1 VKRCLVIGNGP
12 SLRDIPNEF
21 LDKYPT
27 FGGNRIYIKYV
38 PTYYA
43 SVCETDM
50 LQFVDDINR
59 LECQKYI
66 STRWSAKVKG
76 AIPLR
81 NSGGRNFS
89 TDPLNHI
96 HENKSIVIVM
106 LQLAY
111 WMGYEQVGL
120 IGVDHRYT
128 GKLEQDHFSKHYLPV
143 RKTKWRKWSTGETT
157 ESFKIAKQVF
167 EDAGREIVNLTPNS
181 ALDVFRCE
189 DWRTW

>member
-12 SLRDIPNEF
+12 SLRDIPNDF

-43 SVCETDM
+43 SVDEHAM

-59 LECQKYI
+59 LECRKYI
-66 STRWSAKVKG
+66 SNRWSAKVKG

-81 NSGGRNFS
+81 NEGGIEFS
-89 TDPLNHI
+89 FDPLDHI
-96 HENKSIVIVM
+96 HENRSITVVN

-111 WMGYEQVGL
+111 WLGFEQVGL

-128 GKLEQDHFSKHYLPV
+128 GKLELDHFSKNYLPL
-143 RKTKWRKWSTGETT
+143 RKTKWRKWSNVETT
-157 ESFKIAKQVF
+157 KSYRMAKQVF

-181 ALDVFRCE
+181 ALDMFRCE